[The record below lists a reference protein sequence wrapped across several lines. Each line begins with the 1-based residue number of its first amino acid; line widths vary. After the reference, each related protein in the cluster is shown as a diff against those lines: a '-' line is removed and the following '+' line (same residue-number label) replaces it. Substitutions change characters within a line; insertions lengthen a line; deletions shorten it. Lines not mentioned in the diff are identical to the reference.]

1 MKDTCAP
8 LLITRRISL
17 VTRAR
22 VFAQTHSIA
31 VSKTNQPI
39 RKSFT
44 TLTSVSTNRE
54 WNITAEA
61 YAREILDME
70 EEKGAPKTGKK
81 TAEHCIDYT
90 SFRPIIESMEPDEY
104 GDNTTESATS
114 PEVNNT
120 KLIEH
125 VLDVIYPTTLR
136 YKVIFSAGNNDDEP
150 PTKCLALGKTA
161 AEKEPSEL
169 PRQAPANISSAT
181 VIIETESAHY
191 CLSPHRS
198 GGATGLTTLQDL
210 LRFNPGNLSSSLKKG
225 FLAYQLLKAV
235 RALHANGVIHG
246 GLHASNIYIDENLWI
261 TLGGI
266 KCSVP
271 HRRIAPPAEEHPRA
285 LRRISQSLPKG
296 SVTRLLVLSRFQ
308 RSFSNLH
315 VITTIHRDTRGSYC
329 DEMGQGRDI
338 QLHIPHDPEPRRRLV
353 NMLM

>member
-1 MKDTCAP
+1 MKDTCAL

-22 VFAQTHSIA
+22 VFAQTHSKA
-31 VSKTNQPI
+31 VSKTDRPT

-44 TLTSVSTNRE
+44 TLTSISTNGE

-61 YAREILDME
+61 YVREILDME
-70 EEKGAPKTGKK
+70 EEEGAPKTEKK
-81 TAEHCIDYT
+81 TAKRSIDYT
-90 SFRPIIESMEPDEY
+90 LFRPIIESMEPDEY
-104 GDNTTESATS
+104 GDDPIESGTS

-125 VLDVIYPTTLR
+125 VLDVIYPTTRR
-136 YKVIFSAGNNDDEP
+136 YKVFSSAENNDNEP
-150 PTKCLALGKTA
+150 PTKRLALGKTA
-161 AEKEPSEL
+161 AEKEPAEL
-169 PRQAPANISSAT
+169 PRQAPANIASAT
-181 VIIETESAHY
+181 VVIETESAHY

-210 LRFNPGNLSSSLKKG
+210 LRFNPGNLNSSLKKG

-235 RALHANGVIHG
+235 RALHANGIIHG

-271 HRRIAPPAEEHPRA
+271 YRRIAPPAVENPRA
-285 LRRISQSLPKG
+285 LWRISQSLPKG
-296 SVTRLLVLSRFQ
+296 SVTR
-308 RSFSNLH
+308 
-315 VITTIHRDTRGSYC
+315 
-329 DEMGQGRDI
+329 
-338 QLHIPHDPEPRRRLV
+338 PHGIIALP
-353 NMLM
+353 NMLF